1 MANYENMSSCTLFA
15 SAGSMCYAI
24 LSKKLI
30 TFSKIFISP
39 TLSTVFTIAPRNALF
54 SRKSIV
60 RNLQI
65 CLTLLVLVTASVAAV
80 CYILYAKKS
89 AALELDKRADVLV
102 SEFSSILSV
111 PLYNIDHEAIQHI
124 AKIFM
129 QIKDVQG
136 IYVEDEE
143 GSVVFDT
150 ILGDETALLREAEV
164 FKESAYMGKV
174 CLMLSSDFHV
184 KHQWHTLVTIMFVG
198 LLLILVLMGGIHG
211 AMEITLIRPLRKF
224 NSGLL
229 KIADGDYS
237 TRLEPFAHDDLNGS
251 VSAVNSMAEEI
262 ETSIA
267 EVRIARDFL
276 QNVIDSM
283 PSILIVVD
291 TKGNIT
297 NLNLSAA
304 KHADFQKQTE
314 GQPAAKLFPVLGDD
328 IDTHIAKAITQ
339 GQTVTTVQKK
349 CPSLGKKKSA
359 EITIYPLRSSS
370 TGAVIRVDDITA
382 RIRLQE
388 VMIQTEKMLSV
399 GGLGAGMAHE
409 INNPLGAIL
418 QAAQNMERRLSA
430 DLAQNETVAKAC
442 GLTMEQLIQYLD
454 QRQVFIMLAGIRES
468 GLRVSKIVRNM
479 LQFSR
484 HNDAEMENCVLAEM
498 LDRVIELAKN
508 DYDLR
513 RNYDFKK
520 FNIIRNYRHDIE
532 LTCSRTS
539 LEQVFLNLIKNA
551 AQACST
557 EYSSSNNPPQIS
569 INGFQEEDVVT
580 VEITDNGHGM
590 DEETQKR
597 IFEPFFTTKKVGEG
611 TGLGLAVSYFIIVE
625 QHKGDLRVESTP
637 GEGTTFSVVL
647 SKL

>member
-1 MANYENMSSCTLFA
+1 
-15 SAGSMCYAI
+15 MCYAI
-24 LSKKLI
+24 VSNKLI
-30 TFSKIFISP
+30 SFRKELISP

-65 CLTLLVLVTASVAAV
+65 CLTLLVLITASVTAV
-80 CYILYAKKS
+80 CYTVYAKKS
-89 AALELDKRADVLV
+89 AALELGKRADVLAR
-102 SEFSSILSV
+102 EFSSILSV
-111 PLYNIDHEAIQHI
+111 PLYNIDQEAIHHI
-124 AKIFM
+124 GKIFM
-129 QIKDVQG
+129 RIQDVQG

-143 GSVVFDT
+143 GTVLLNSIVMQKN
-150 ILGDETALLREAEV
+150 GLLREAEV
-164 FKESAYMGKV
+164 FKKSQYMGKV
-174 CLMLSSDFHV
+174 CIMLSSEFHD
-184 KHQWHTLVTIMFVG
+184 KHQRHTLATIVFVG
-198 LLLILVLMGGIHG
+198 LLLILVLMGGIHA
-211 AMEITLIRPLRKF
+211 AMEITLIRPLSKF
-224 NSGLL
+224 NRGLL

-237 TRLEPFAHDDLNGS
+237 TRLQPFAHDDLNGS

-262 ETSIA
+262 EASIA
-267 EVRIARDFL
+267 EVRITRDFL

-291 TKGNIT
+291 THGIIT

-304 KHADFQKQTE
+304 RHAEFQKKTK
-314 GQPAAKLFPVLGDD
+314 GQSAAKLFPVLGDD
-328 IDTHIAKAITQ
+328 IDKHIQEAITQ
-339 GQTVTTVQKK
+339 GKTVSTIQKK

-359 EITIYPLRSSS
+359 EITIYPLRSSA

-418 QAAQNMERRLSA
+418 QAAQNIERRLSPE
-430 DLAQNETVAKAC
+430 LSQNEQVAQEY
-442 GLTMEQLIQYLD
+442 GLTMEQLSKYLGK
-454 QRQVFIMLAGIRES
+454 RQVFTMLTGIRES

-498 LDRVIELAKN
+498 LDRVIELARN
-508 DYDLR
+508 DYDLK

-551 AQACST
+551 AHACSS
-557 EYSSSNNPPQIS
+557 EYSSRSTPPQIS
-569 INGFQEEDVVT
+569 INGYQEEEVVT
-580 VEITDNGHGM
+580 VEIADNGHGM

-611 TGLGLAVSYFIIVE
+611 TGLGLAVSYFIIVD
-625 QHKGDLRVESTP
+625 QHKGDLRVDSTP